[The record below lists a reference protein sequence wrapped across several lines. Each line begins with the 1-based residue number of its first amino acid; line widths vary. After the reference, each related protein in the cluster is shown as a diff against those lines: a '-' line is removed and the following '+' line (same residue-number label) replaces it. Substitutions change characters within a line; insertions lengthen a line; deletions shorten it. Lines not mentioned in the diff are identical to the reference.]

1 VSRIDFSSQTAE
13 AVPLHAPVSGLPVA
27 APDVPILLP
36 RHEPSTVRRAI
47 QSRALRP
54 ALDALGL
61 VAAIVLALR
70 WPHEP
75 VPLGEGWPLFLFP
88 PLVMLLLLIRG
99 MYEQR
104 LRPTVLDGVVPIAGS
119 VSIAAMFVVVLQ
131 VYASGSGTVSSVAAH
146 LWAVAM
152 VSVGGARVALLA
164 VQRVARVRGL
174 DGAPTLIVGAGH
186 VGMRLARRLEAN
198 PEYGLTPVGF
208 LDANP
213 LQGGGEVPS
222 IPVLGS
228 PDELDWVAQLTGA
241 EHVVIAFSSE
251 PDERLVDLVRRC
263 EALGLEV
270 SLVPRLFES
279 LNHRATYEPLGG
291 TPLMGLRSVHPKGWQ
306 FAVKHAFDRLGAALL
321 ILAFAPL
328 MGAIALAVRA
338 SSPGPVIFRQRRVGR
353 DGSVFDLF
361 KFRSMRLPDPAAEG
375 FQPGADSAP
384 GGVEGA
390 DRRTWIGRVLRKT
403 SLDELPQFFNVLLGD
418 MSLVGPRPE
427 RPEFVELF
435 ETDIRRYG
443 DRHRVKSG
451 VTGWAQVHGLRGQTS
466 LSDRVEWDNY
476 YIEHWTLGLDF
487 KILAMTL
494 LVVLRPAE

>member
-13 AVPLHAPVSGLPVA
+13 AVPMHAPVTGLPA
-27 APDVPILLP
+27 TAPDVPVLLP
-36 RHEPSTVRRAI
+36 RHEPSTVRRVV

-54 ALDALGL
+54 TLDAVGL
-61 VAAIVLALR
+61 VAAIVLAFR

-75 VPLGEGWPLFLFP
+75 VSVSDGWPLFLFP

-104 LRPTVLDGVVPIAGS
+104 LRPTILDGVVPIAGS

-131 VYASGSGTVSSVAAH
+131 VYVGGSSTVSSVAAH

-152 VSVGGARVALLA
+152 VSVGGARVSLLA
-164 VQRVARVRGL
+164 LQRVARVRGL

-213 LQGGGEVPS
+213 LQGGGEVPGV
-222 IPVLGS
+222 PVLGS

-328 MGAIALAVRA
+328 MGAIALAVRL

-361 KFRSMRLPDPAAEG
+361 KFRSMRMPDPAAEG
-375 FQPGADSAP
+375 FRPGADSAP
-384 GGVEGA
+384 GGVEGT
-390 DRRTWIGRVLRKT
+390 DRRTLIGAFLRKT

-487 KILAMTL
+487 KILAMTM

>member
-36 RHEPSTVRRAI
+36 RHEPSSVRRVI

-54 ALDALGL
+54 ALDAVGL

-75 VPLGEGWPLFLFP
+75 VPLAQGWPLFLFP

-104 LRPTVLDGVVPIAGS
+104 LRPTILDGVVPIAGS

-131 VYASGSGTVSSVAAH
+131 VYASGSGTVSSIAAH

-152 VSVGGARVALLA
+152 VSVGGARVSLLA
-164 VQRVARVRGL
+164 LQRVARVRGL
-174 DGAPTLIVGAGH
+174 DGAPTLIVGAGQ
-186 VGMRLARRLEAN
+186 VGMRLARRLVAN

-213 LQGGGEVPS
+213 LQGGGEVPG

-328 MGAIALAVRA
+328 MGAVALAVRA

-384 GGVEGA
+384 GGVEGT